1 MFLDGLILAAFLLGH
16 GCLAVMAVNVAHGI
30 GFKWKGTDGV
40 TYGIAALSGVAMI
53 AAAWSLAGTGWRTW
67 PPPVRAYSVPCLAV
81 ALVGLP
87 AATAAKLLRR
97 RPENV
102 APGRGRVV
110 DLAAGVGVDALVG
123 EGLGGRML
131 RFPGNQ
137 SLRLAVERWAVE
149 LPGLPAALD
158 GLTVLH
164 LTDLHFARGF
174 RRRYFD
180 AVADEAA
187 RLEPDLVL
195 FTGDLIDDAATV
207 DWIAPVL
214 SRVRGRLGQ
223 FAILGNHDI
232 YYDLGAI
239 RRELAAAG
247 FADLDGRWATVE
259 SGGATLALGGT
270 SAPWG
275 PDLDRAARPAAEAT
289 LVLSHTP
296 DRFPRLA
303 GWGVDMVFAGHNHGG
318 QFRLPVVGPVL
329 MPSRFNRRFDMGFFR
344 SGRSL
349 MYVSRGVAGKHPL
362 RYNCLPEI
370 TALALH
376 APRPA
381 SPASRHAERSH
392 PAARGPSPV
401 GA

>member
-1 MFLDGLILAAFLLGH
+1 MFIDGLTLAAFLLGH
-16 GCLAVMAVNVAHGI
+16 AGLAVTAVNVAHGI
-30 GFKWKGTDGV
+30 GFKWRGTDAV
-40 TYGIAALSGVAMI
+40 TYGIAALSVVAML
-53 AAAWSLAGTGWRTW
+53 AGAWTLAGTGWRHW
-67 PPPVRAYSVPCLAV
+67 PLLIRAYSVPCLAV

-87 AATAAKLLRR
+87 AATAARLLRR
-97 RPENV
+97 RPATV

-110 DLAAGVGVDALVG
+110 DLAAGVGVEALIG
-123 EGLGGRML
+123 EGLGARML
-131 RFPGNQ
+131 RLPGNQ
-137 SLRLAVERWAVE
+137 SFRLEITRWNVE

-158 GLTVLH
+158 GLKVLH
-164 LTDLHFARGF
+164 LSDLHFARGF
-174 RRRYFD
+174 RRRYFE

-187 RLEPDLVL
+187 RAEADLVL
-195 FTGDLIDDAATV
+195 FTGDLIDDAATI

-214 SRVRGRLGQ
+214 SRVRGKLGQ

-259 SGGATLALGGT
+259 ANGATLALGGT

-275 PDLDRAARPAAEAT
+275 PDLDPAAMPEAGAR

-296 DRFPRLA
+296 DRLPRMA
-303 GWGVDMVFAGHNHGG
+303 GWGLDMVFAGHNHGG
-318 QFRLPVVGPVL
+318 QFRLPLVGPVL
-329 MPSRFNRRFDMGFFR
+329 MPSRYNRRFDMGFFR
-344 SGRSL
+344 TGRTL

-362 RYNCLPEI
+362 RYNCPPEI
-370 TALALH
+370 TAFTLR
-376 APRPA
+376 APHPLPHSPHRAERPHPA
-381 SPASRHAERSH
+381 SH
-392 PAARGPSPV
+392 GPSAV

>member
-1 MFLDGLILAAFLLGH
+1 MFIDGLILAAFLLGH
-16 GCLAVMAVNVAHGI
+16 ACLAIMAVNVAHGI
-30 GFKWKGTDGV
+30 GFRWKGTDTV
-40 TYGIAALSGVAMI
+40 TYGVAALSVVAMI
-53 AAAWSLAGTGWRTW
+53 AGAWMLAGTGWRAW
-67 PPPVRAYSVPCLAV
+67 PTPVQVYAVPCLAV
-81 ALVGLP
+81 ALIGLP
-87 AATAAKLLRR
+87 AATAAKLLRK
-97 RPENV
+97 RPGNV
-102 APGRGRVV
+102 AEGRGRVV
-110 DLAAGVGVDALVG
+110 DLAAEAGVEALVG

-131 RFPGNQ
+131 RLPGNQ
-137 SLRLAVERWAVE
+137 SFRLAVERWSVE
-149 LPGLPAALD
+149 LPGLPPALD
-158 GLTVLH
+158 GLKVLH
-164 LTDLHFARGF
+164 LSDLHFARGF
-174 RRRYFD
+174 RRRYFEE
-180 AVADEAA
+180 VADEAA

-232 YYDLGAI
+232 YYDLDAI

-247 FADLDGRWATVE
+247 FADLDGRWATVAA
-259 SGGATLALGGT
+259 GGSTLALGGT

-275 PDLDRAARPAAEAT
+275 PDLDPAARPAADAT

-296 DRFPRLA
+296 DRFPRIA

-318 QFRLPVVGPVL
+318 QFRLPVIGPVL
-329 MPSRFNRRFDMGFFR
+329 MPSRYNRRFDMGFFR
-344 SGRSL
+344 AGRTL

-370 TALALH
+370 TGFTLR
-376 APRPA
+376 APAVA
-381 SPASRHAERSH
+381 SSIPRHAGRSQ
-392 PAARGPSPV
+392 PATRGPSPV